1 MQVDC
6 PKGWKWVKQIGNI
19 IFEDCRVNIC
29 DGVCD
34 LADLCKRADCEF
46 YDVSEDATRRFLK
59 AQAKE
64 HTLEG
69 KFPTIH

>member
-1 MQVDC
+1 VS
-6 PKGWKWVKQIGNI
+6 
-19 IFEDCRVNIC
+19 
-29 DGVCD
+29 
-34 LADLCKRADCEF
+34 LSSADLCERADCES
-46 YDVSEDATRRFLK
+46 YDISEDATRRFLK